1 MCSRCLGAGAAQS
14 GAEVTAANCS
24 KSACCAEPLLAPL
37 SLPLSLQELVDAG
50 RGDLHAAIAR
60 CGGTQKL
67 AEHLQLP
74 YTETRGR
81 RGRQAREASSAGTG
95 VGSSSGG
102 GGRAAVRSRL
112 RLPPGVLASEAVEA
126 ARARLPVAQT
136 PKGPA
141 SRLLERELVLEAYQ
155 DTTFV

>member
-1 MCSRCLGAGAAQS
+1 M
-14 GAEVTAANCS
+14 E
-24 KSACCAEPLLAPL
+24 
-37 SLPLSLQELVDAG
+37 AG

-81 RGRQAREASSAGTG
+81 RGRQTQEASGPEPAGGSST
-95 VGSSSGG
+95 SSSGSTG
-102 GGRAAVRSRL
+102 TSPAAARSRL

-126 ARARLPVAQT
+126 ARARLPVARKPQ
-136 PKGPA
+136 GPA

>member
-1 MCSRCLGAGAAQS
+1 M
-14 GAEVTAANCS
+14 VTNMYAVLPP
-24 KSACCAEPLLAPL
+24 PLLALTLLALPTSPL
-37 SLPLSLQELVDAG
+37 TSSLQELVGAG

-81 RGRQAREASSAGTG
+81 RGRRGREASSPGAASDS
-95 VGSSSGG
+95 SSSGQG
-102 GGRAAVRSRL
+102 VAPGRR
-112 RLPPGVLASEAVEA
+112 RLPPGLLASEAVEA
-126 ARARLPVAQT
+126 ARARLPVAHRPQ
-136 PKGPA
+136 GPA